1 MIKELVIKNFKGIL
15 DADIAFNK
23 DRNVIVGN
31 NGVGKSTII
40 EALSLVMGYGLNQL
54 EIVPSL
60 FNIRSAI
67 KFANDKIP
75 PEIIIEAY
83 FDDDEVS
90 RHAEFSGK
98 NNTKHINAC
107 GIQLRISL
115 DMDSYGDLYAA
126 EKESFVQ
133 IPCEYYKIERN
144 WFSDNRVVQR
154 LIPYY
159 VMVIDSSSN
168 YFSTSSSQYVSN
180 LLQRYIGDKETTKL
194 KSGLRKLKD
203 SFDKDDN
210 LIAINKEI
218 AQKRKDLSISIDVS
232 SSIITRNIIS
242 PYLDKVPVTQIGAG
256 DLCVLKM
263 LLAIDR
269 THASDKPKIIIIE
282 EPESHLSHTKMY
294 ELLNEINKNVNPE
307 DTQLIVTTHNNFVA
321 NKLNLDK
328 LILIT
333 NDNGQLTTAKFE
345 GNKYLTSFFTKVSNY
360 PTLRLI
366 LSQTAILVEG
376 PADEMVVTYYYR
388 EQFKC
393 HPFDHGVELIS
404 VEGVKFKAFVEL
416 AILTHNKVAVITDND
431 YMATIDE
438 VVRERGLSKLPD
450 NIKVFTEEGDD
461 NHTLE
466 PAFVNVNL
474 EQLQKLSDN
483 VRKIKKENDCKEEL
497 IKFMTNNKTEWAY
510 RLLQSKSETVFKVPT
525 YIVEAVNW
533 VDDKANN
540 E

>member
-1 MIKELVIKNFKGIL
+1 MIKELVIHNFKGIL
-15 DADIAFNK
+15 NADIAFNK

-31 NGVGKSTII
+31 NGAGKSTII

-60 FNIRSAI
+60 FNVQSVI
-67 KFANDKIP
+67 KFADDKIP

-90 RHAEFSGK
+90 KHAEFSGK
-98 NNTKHINAC
+98 NNTKHVNAC

-115 DMDSYGDLYAA
+115 DIDSYGELYES
-126 EKESFVQ
+126 EKDSYVQ

-154 LIPYY
+154 LMPYY
-159 VMVIDSSSN
+159 IMVIDSSSN
-168 YFSTSSSQYVSN
+168 YFSTSSSQYVTN
-180 LLQRYIGDKETTKL
+180 LLQRYIGDKETTKI

-203 SFDKDDN
+203 AFDKDEN
-210 LIAINKEI
+210 LVVINNEI
-218 AQKRKDLSISIDVS
+218 AQKRKSLSISLDVS

-242 PYLDKVPVTQIGAG
+242 PFLDKIPVTQIGAG
-256 DLCVLKM
+256 DLCILKT

-269 THASDKPKIIIIE
+269 THATDKPKIIIIE

-294 ELLNEINKNVNPE
+294 ELLNGINNNVDSEN
-307 DTQLIVTTHNNFVA
+307 TQLIVTTHNNFVA

-333 NDNGQLTTAKFE
+333 NDKGQLTTARFD
-345 GNKYLTSFFTKVSNY
+345 GNAYLTSFFTKVSNY

-366 LSQTAILVEG
+366 LSRTAILVEG

-431 YMATIDE
+431 YMATIDD
-438 VVRERGLSKLPD
+438 VMRERGLSNLPN
-450 NIKVFTEEGDD
+450 NIKVFTGEGDD

-466 PAFVNVNL
+466 PAFVNANS
-474 EQLQKLSDN
+474 EKLQVLSDTI
-483 VRKIKKENDCKEEL
+483 RKNKKEDDSKDDL
-497 IKFMTNNKTEWAY
+497 IKFMANNKAEWAY
-510 RLLQSKSETVFKVPT
+510 RLLQSKSETVFKVPA
-525 YIVEAVNW
+525 YIVDAVDW